1 MPPDADRPEGA
12 PDHAHGPR
20 RGRGAYSGPV
30 IGRRRLRREAFQP
43 PRVGCAGRRGPAAR
57 GRIVRRWGSA
67 GALVRRIADR
77 PEHARGPGARRAG
90 DADGQGVRP
99 SIPAGLE
106 PWQGLHA
113 RPAHGVGVGIYL
125 LRRHEHRHRARAA
138 AAREGGARPGNT
150 PLPADRMGRRLQVR
164 RMKRA
169 IRTAGAALL
178 FLAASLVLAL
188 FAASLFGVP
197 AADLPAVAILLAVA
211 GGGSGL
217 LALILVRPTV
227 LGRLGGVRAQL
238 VGAGL
243 VLSLLLL
250 GMLLAGAR
258 AMFIS
263 GHDLA
268 LLLTM
273 LTFAAVLSVGF
284 GLLYAMPLSSRIER
298 VRAGTERIAGGE
310 LGSEVKVEGHDEVA
324 GLAADFNRMARALEV
339 AAEREREVEKSRRD
353 LVAAV
358 SHDLRTP
365 LASTRALI
373 EALADGV
380 AENPETQR
388 RYLTSAS
395 RELEHLSRLV
405 DDLFELARIE
415 AGLLELTLEE
425 ASLHDMISDTISSF
439 QPQAEQK
446 GIRLLGEVSG
456 NVDPVLANPPKLQR
470 VLHNLVSNALR
481 HTPQDGAVTLRAAPE
496 GDVTRVEVSDTG
508 EGIASEDLPRVFE
521 RSFRGEQS
529 RTRPNEDGAPGAG
542 LGLAIARGLVEAHG
556 GTMNVQ
562 SEPGQGS
569 LFRFTLKRA

>member
-1 MPPDADRPEGA
+1 MNR
-12 PDHAHGPR
+12 
-20 RGRGAYSGPV
+20 
-30 IGRRRLRREAFQP
+30 
-43 PRVGCAGRRGPAAR
+43 
-57 GRIVRRWGSA
+57 
-67 GALVRRIADR
+67 ALGTA
-77 PEHARGPGARRAG
+77 
-90 DADGQGVRP
+90 
-99 SIPAGLE
+99 
-106 PWQGLHA
+106 
-113 RPAHGVGVGIYL
+113 GVG
-125 LRRHEHRHRARAA
+125 
-138 AAREGGARPGNT
+138 
-150 PLPADRMGRRLQVR
+150 
-164 RMKRA
+164 
-169 IRTAGAALL
+169 LL
-178 FLAASLVLAL
+178 FLAGSLVLAL
-188 FAASLFGVP
+188 FAASVFGVP

-243 VLSLLLL
+243 VCSLLLL
-250 GMLLAGAR
+250 GMMLAGAR

-263 GHDLA
+263 AHDLA

-273 LTFAAVLSVGF
+273 LTFAAALSVGF
-284 GLLYAMPLSSRIER
+284 GLLYAMPLSSRIGR

-324 GLAADFNRMARALEV
+324 GLAADFNHMARALEV
-339 AAEREREVEKSRRD
+339 AAQREREVEKSRRD

-380 AENPETQR
+380 AEDPETQR
-388 RYLTSAS
+388 RYLSSAS

-405 DDLFELARIE
+405 DDLFELARID
-415 AGLLELTLEE
+415 AGVLELNLEE

-446 GIRLLGEVSG
+446 GVRLLGEISG
-456 NVDPVLANPPKLQR
+456 DVDPVLANPPKLQR

-496 GDVTRVEVSDTG
+496 GEVTRVEVSDSG

-529 RTRPNEDGAPGAG
+529 RTRLDEDGAPGAG

-562 SEPGQGS
+562 SEPGHGS
-569 LFRFTLKRA
+569 LFRFTLRRA